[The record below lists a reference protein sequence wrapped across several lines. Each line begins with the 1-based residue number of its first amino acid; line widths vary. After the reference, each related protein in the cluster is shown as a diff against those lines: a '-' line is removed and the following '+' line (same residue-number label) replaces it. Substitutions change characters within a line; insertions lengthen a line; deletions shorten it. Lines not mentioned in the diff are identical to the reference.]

1 MANLNPRAL
10 WQRFINLSN
19 DSLAK
24 TLIMAFSVA
33 LVSAVVV
40 SVTAVSL
47 KPIQD
52 ANLELRRQARMQDL
66 ILSLP
71 GMAELL
77 QGSSDGGAETSLEVK
92 IVDFAGAWFAT
103 DIDSATYDQRAATTD
118 PDLSIALSD
127 EEDIAGLGRRAN
139 YAPVYMLLQDE
150 GLALI
155 ILPVNGIG
163 YQSTIYGYLALEGN
177 LTTIAGFTVY
187 EQGET
192 PGLGSRIEEPEWEAL
207 WPGKEIANAEG
218 EIIIEVVRGE
228 ASGPFQVDGIS
239 GATRTSNGVT
249 KLLQFWLGDHGYGP
263 FLTALKAG
271 GI

>member
-1 MANLNPRAL
+1 MVDLNPRSL
-10 WQRFINLSN
+10 WRRFLGLSN

-24 TLIMAFSVA
+24 TLIVAFSVA
-33 LVSAVVV
+33 LVSAIVV

-52 ANLELRRQARMQDL
+52 ANLELRRQARMEEL

-77 QGSSDGGAETSLEVK
+77 QGTSDGGSEASLEIK
-92 IVDFAGAWFAT
+92 IVNLDSAGFAT
-103 DIDSATYDQRAATTD
+103 DIDPATYDQRSATTN

-139 YAPVYMLLQDE
+139 YAPVYVLRRDE
-150 GLALI
+150 ELALI

-177 LTTIAGFTVY
+177 LTTIAGLTIY

-207 WPGKEIANAEG
+207 WPGKEIVNADG
-218 EIIIEVVRGE
+218 EIVIEVVRGE

-239 GATRTSNGVT
+239 GATRTSNGVNN
-249 KLLQFWLGDHGYGP
+249 LLQFWLGDNGFGP

-271 GI
+271 GT